1 MDKQKAKKIVKGIGH
16 GLGIALIIFEVL
28 IIIFLVVSKVQGDP
42 PTLFGHQMY
51 FIRTGSMSPY
61 LEPGDVIISKKY
73 DGGELVAGKDGS
85 VVTYYGNIGDN
96 VDMITHRVIK
106 IDAENQR
113 FYTKGDANEIAD
125 GDPVH
130 FKNVLGVP
138 QFAIP
143 KLGYVSNFVQNPPGT
158 YITIGVGLLLII
170 LVFLPDLFGKK
181 KKDQPEEAAQ
191 PVASSAEEENKK
203 LREELEKLRQ
213 EISGKKDE

>member
-16 GLGIALIIFEVL
+16 GLGIALIVFEVL

-106 IDAENQR
+106 ID
-113 FYTKGDANEIAD
+113 GDTVITQGDFNNIAD
-125 GDPVH
+125 AP
-130 FKNVLGVP
+130 
-138 QFAIP
+138 
-143 KLGYVSNFVQNPPGT
+143 
-158 YITIGVGLLLII
+158 ITKDDIEAVMVYKTVIIDKIYMVISTTWGFWLFIFTPIAVLII
-170 LVFLPDLFGKK
+170 SEIVSLIKELKK
-181 KKDQPEEAAQ
+181 EKEVPEEN
-191 PVASSAEEENKK
+191 EERKE
-203 LREELEKLRQ
+203 
-213 EISGKKDE
+213 